1 MVIARRSHT
10 QRWHPAPVQ
19 SRPTQTPLNHCLDWC
34 SQTVDCTTYAPG
46 LMAFSAWM
54 VALYWI
60 GIIVASVYL
69 WGIFFGKKM
78 AMAASKAY
86 AKAK

>member
-1 MVIARRSHT
+1 
-10 QRWHPAPVQ
+10 
-19 SRPTQTPLNHCLDWC
+19 
-34 SQTVDCTTYAPG
+34 
-46 LMAFSAWM
+46 MAFSAWM